1 VANHRHGFLGHSA
14 LPLRRSCG
22 QTPIRTL
29 PWLVVRSALVQARQR
44 GRGCCLSDGLSGQ
57 RRSVIAREVKRFE
70 LGGRIRAGTGD
81 GGAEVGGRRRP
92 DVQSSSAPF
101 NKRRTALGNAMK
113 SRLRAFQV
121 KQRFSELG
129 LDRWRAEAG
138 LLDETERAILRRRER
153 LFIAWKAG
161 KGILLLPLS
170 TFRQLLN
177 LVFLLADVER
187 LHGAPRRRMIA
198 GRGCVIDRQTWLV
211 NGDSIEL
218 GDHVKVSAFSALV
231 AGAEAKIMIG
241 DYTILGPGVF
251 VVAANHGIA
260 KDGGIPIRYQAWNE
274 KPVHIGSNVWIGAN
288 AVILP
293 GSRIGDGAVIGAG
306 AVVRGEVPPG
316 CIAYSRGAGLNVRER
331 Q

>member
-1 VANHRHGFLGHSA
+1 
-14 LPLRRSCG
+14 
-22 QTPIRTL
+22 
-29 PWLVVRSALVQARQR
+29 VVRSALVQARQR